1 MRTLIRITPDIE
13 KGNAAIVD
21 GTMEHLIGQA
31 MDRLNP
37 EAAFFYS
44 DHGKRTA
51 NFIFD
56 MADSSDIPSIAEP
69 WFLKLGATVEF
80 FPCMNGDDVRI
91 GIAKA
96 VQTRELAGV

>member
-1 MRTLIRITPDIE
+1 MRTLVRITPDID
-13 KGNAAIVD
+13 KGNAAILD
-21 GTMEHLIGQA
+21 GTFEHLIAQTV
-31 MDRLNP
+31 DRLNP
-37 EAAFFYS
+37 ETAFFFA

-56 MADSSDIPSIAEP
+56 MADSSDIPSVAEP
-69 WFLKLGATVEF
+69 WFLKVGATVEF

-96 VQTRELAGV
+96 IQIQELAGV